1 VRLYVP
7 VGKSAGIR
15 PGDLVGAIANE
26 ANVDSAQIGSIEITD
41 KFSLVEVPEAAADSI
56 IAALSRSTIRGK
68 RVKVR
73 RERF

>member
-1 VRLYVP
+1 MRLYVP